1 MNVKANADAAAGDAA
16 KDRGKPGSR
25 RLAGRPHGEM
35 PLRSAATGEALR
47 AERAAPCDVAEI
59 APLSETEAFDTQ
71 RADMETAS
79 KPARRSRAESR
90 EQAINQIIDIA
101 TNEFVEK
108 GLAGARIDE
117 IAGKA
122 TKRKIYY
129 YFEGKD
135 ELYRAVLERAYRRVR
150 ESESQVDVES
160 GSAADA
166 LRRLIEHDVRYHAR
180 HPELVRLVMNEN
192 IHRAE
197 HLKQIDTLPQ
207 GNRRVIEILERIIER
222 GVAEGQFRAGIDP
235 VDLHLNMTA
244 LSFYNVSNQ
253 FTFAHNFGV
262 DMTSPAAIER
272 RAGQVADIILAWV
285 TKKD

>member
-1 MNVKANADAAAGDAA
+1 MTLGSSTAGAQFQDTSAPLYADAEDAA
-16 KDRGKPGSR
+16 LPTTTVS
-25 RLAGRPHGEM
+25 E
-35 PLRSAATGEALR
+35 S
-47 AERAAPCDVAEI
+47 ER
-59 APLSETEAFDTQ
+59 
-71 RADMETAS
+71 
-79 KPARRSRAESR
+79 PARRSRAESR
-90 EQAINQIIDIA
+90 EQAINEIIDIA
-101 TNEFVEK
+101 TSEFVEK

-117 IAGKA
+117 IGSKA

-135 ELYRAVLERAYRRVR
+135 ELYRAVLERAYARVR
-150 ESESQVDVES
+150 DSEAAVDIES
-160 GSAADA
+160 GSATDA

-197 HLKQIDTLPQ
+197 HLKQIPNLPK
-207 GNRRVIEILERIIER
+207 GNRRVIAMLEKIVER
-222 GVAEGQFRAGIDP
+222 GQAEGTFRDGLAA
-235 VDLHLNMTA
+235 VDLHLNLTA

-262 DMTSPAAIER
+262 DMTSPEAIER
-272 RAGQVADIILAWV
+272 RAKQVSDIILAWV